1 MTITPAH
8 HLTAPQQAASG
19 DTSPEDMALMAEQGQ
34 IPIFN
39 EIGSTGLKRAAGYLD
54 EEFLPQLRGRKAVAV
69 YKEMS
74 ENDPIVGSLLY
85 AITRLLGNVDWRV
98 EPAGKSKEHAEAAKL
113 VETAMDDM
121 NVPWSEFIMEA
132 ASHLVYGWAW
142 HEVVYKRRGGPW
154 ERNPKLRSKYTDGMV
169 GWRKMPIRSQET
181 LLRWLFDEE
190 GDAIGMVQLAPPRY
204 ATTVIPLH
212 RSLLFRHGTYKGSPE
227 GRSLLR
233 NAYRPWF
240 MKKRLEEIEAVG
252 IERDLAG
259 LPIVKV
265 PAEMLRARAGTDQ
278 HKQVEA
284 FKKMVKSVRRNE
296 QEGMVFP
303 AAYDQDTKQALY
315 EFELLGGGGTRAF
328 NIDGTIKR
336 YEERIL
342 GTVLADWILVGHQQ
356 TGSYSMHID
365 KTGLF
370 RTALN
375 SVAQSMAEVLN
386 RHAIPR
392 LFMANGWK
400 PSELPKIIPSD
411 VDAPDLTQLSSFMSS
426 MAGLGVQWFPDP
438 TMEQFVRQAARMPEL
453 DDDAEERRRMMQMRT
468 EATSFHQANSQ
479 YLLARQQE
487 SMGGLDPQAMAQQQ
501 MGGAQPG
508 GRAGGGA
515 AAGAQRA
522 QSGGQKR

>member
-1 MTITPAH
+1 MTITPSQRYTDA
-8 HLTAPQQAASG
+8 QAAAAG
-19 DTSPEDMALMAEQGQ
+19 DTSAEDMALLAEAGS
-34 IPIFN
+34 IPIFA
-39 EIGSTGLKRAAGYLD
+39 ELGSTGLKRSAGYLD
-54 EEFLPQLRGRKAVAV
+54 EEFLPQLRGRKAVSV

-74 ENDPIVGSLLY
+74 ENDPIIGSLLF
-85 AITRLLGNVDWRV
+85 AVVKLIADVEWRV
-98 EPAGKSKEHAEAAKL
+98 EPAGKDKDAANAAKL

-132 ASHLVYGWAW
+132 ATCLIYGWSW

-154 ERNPKLRSKYTDGMV
+154 ERNPRLRSKYTDGMI

-181 LLRWLFDEE
+181 LLRWLFD
-190 GDAIGMVQLAPPRY
+190 DSDDTIGMVQMAPPRY
-204 ATTVIPLH
+204 ETKVIPLN

-227 GRSLLR
+227 GRSMLR

-259 LPIVKV
+259 LPIVHV
-265 PAEMLRARAGTDQ
+265 PAEMLRARAGSEQ

-303 AAYDQDTKQALY
+303 RAYDQDTKGKLY
-315 EFELLGGGGTRAF
+315 EFELLGGGGSRAF
-328 NIDGTIKR
+328 NIDATIRR

-356 TGSYSMHID
+356 TGSYSMHLD
-365 KTGLF
+365 KTGMF

-375 SVAQSMAEVLN
+375 STAKSMAETIN

-400 PSELPKIIPSD
+400 PSELPKIVPSD
-411 VDAPDLTQLSSFMSS
+411 VDAPDLAQLSTFMSA
-426 MAGLGVQWFPDP
+426 MAGMGLQWFPDP
-438 TMEQFVRQAARMPEL
+438 TMEQFVRQTARMPEL
-453 DDDAEERRRMMQMRT
+453 TEDAEERRRMMQMRS
-468 EATSFHQANSQ
+468 EATAFHQANSE

-487 SMGGLDPQAMAQQQ
+487 AMGGLDPQQMAS
-501 MGGAQPG
+501 AN
-508 GRAGGGA
+508 
-515 AAGAQRA
+515 
-522 QSGGQKR
+522 SGGQSAGSSGSGSNSGSRGARG